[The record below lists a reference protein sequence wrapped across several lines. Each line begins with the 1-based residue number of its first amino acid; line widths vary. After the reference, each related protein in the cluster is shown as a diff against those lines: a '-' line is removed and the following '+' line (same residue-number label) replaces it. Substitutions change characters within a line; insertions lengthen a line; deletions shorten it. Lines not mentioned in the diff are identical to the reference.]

1 MVKYYDANKATI
13 PRLIH
18 ITLIPNWIA
27 NILPSAVRARSMA
40 LSYTGSMDVGYP
52 R

>member
-1 MVKYYDANKATI
+1 MVKYHDANKTTI

-27 NILPSAVRARSMA
+27 NILPSASSARSIA
-40 LSYTGSMDVGYP
+40 LSYTGSIDVGYP